1 MDIKKIAYEKYRL
14 DWMIAHGHSITE
26 LMKELELMRQE
37 DPERSLLSL
46 FEDWEYGY
54 GFSSEVWACY
64 DEFLET
70 EYTDAA
76 YMKALLTES
85 EYELYSLE
93 AWA

>member
-14 DWMIAHGHSITE
+14 DWMIAHGHSITM
-26 LMKELELMRQE
+26 LLRELENMRQE
-37 DPERSLLSL
+37 DPERNLLSL
-46 FEDWEYGY
+46 FDDWEYGF
-54 GFSSEVWACY
+54 GFGGEVWACY

-70 EYTDAA
+70 EYQNES
-76 YMKALLTES
+76 YMKALLTDI

>member
-1 MDIKKIAYEKYRL
+1 MDIKKIAYEKYQL

-37 DPERSLLSL
+37 DPERGLLSL

-54 GFSSEVWACY
+54 GFGGEVWACY

-70 EYTDAA
+70 EYLDEA
-76 YMKALLTES
+76 YMEALLTKA

>member
-1 MDIKKIAYEKYRL
+1 MDIKKIAYEKYQL

-26 LMKELELMRQE
+26 LLRELECMRQE
-37 DPERSLLSL
+37 DPEQSIFAM
-46 FEDWEYGY
+46 FEEWEYSF
-54 GFSSEVWACY
+54 GFGGEVWACY

-70 EYTDAA
+70 EYKNES
-76 YMKALLTES
+76 YMKALLTET

>member
-37 DPERSLLSL
+37 DPECSLLSL

-70 EYTDAA
+70 EYQDAS
-76 YMKALLTES
+76 YMKALLTEA

>member
-1 MDIKKIAYEKYRL
+1 MDITKIAYEKYCL

-26 LMKELELMRQE
+26 LLRELELMRQE
-37 DPERSLLSL
+37 DPERGLLSL

-54 GFSSEVWACY
+54 GFSGEVWACY
-64 DEFLET
+64 DEFLES
-70 EYTDAA
+70 EYLDDS

>member
-14 DWMIAHGHSITE
+14 DWMIAHGHSIIE

-70 EYTDAA
+70 EYQDES

>member
-14 DWMIAHGHSITE
+14 DWMIAHGHSITM
-26 LMKELELMRQE
+26 LLRELENMRQE
-37 DPERSLLSL
+37 DPDRSLLSM
-46 FEDWEYGY
+46 FEEWEYGF

-70 EYTDAA
+70 EYQNES
-76 YMKALLTES
+76 YMKALLTEY